1 MWLAAPPSPAK
12 THGPANANT
21 NAPLFRLGKRNP
33 VSSSAALTHRP
44 TTPPHHHHPLGLLCC
59 LLLITDKES
68 RSVDGFPADSGKS
81 PATVNGTKVTGT
93 TGRDALAVAGAR
105 ARAHSPPPPQD
116 PTNLETKRCE
126 IFERNTRKSTEAPV
140 LSQQ

>member
-33 VSSSAALTHRP
+33 LSSSAALTHQLP
-44 TTPPHHHHPLGLLCC
+44 HHHHHHHPLGLLCY

-68 RSVDGFPADSGKS
+68 RSLDKFPSRQRKS
-81 PATVNGTKVTGT
+81 PATVNGKNVTGT
-93 TGRDALAVAGAR
+93 TGRDAVAVAGAR
-105 ARAHSPPPPQD
+105 AHSPPPQD

-126 IFERNTRKSTEAPV
+126 IFERNTRKSTEAPL

>member
-21 NAPLFRLGKRNP
+21 NASLFHLGKRNP
-33 VSSSAALTHRP
+33 LSSSAALTHRP
-44 TTPPHHHHPLGLLCC
+44 TTLPPPPPTRPPLLSALDHQQRLKISGRFP
-59 LLLITDKES
+59 S
-68 RSVDGFPADSGKS
+68 RQRKS
-81 PATVNGTKVTGT
+81 PATVNGTKVMGT
-93 TGRDALAVAGAR
+93 TGRDAVAVAGAR
-105 ARAHSPPPPQD
+105 AHSPPRD
-116 PTNLETKRCE
+116 PTNLETKHCE